1 MILFFLNCH
10 VGKALIIS
18 TLFIVL
24 TFMSCNKDKT
34 LAPGSCVATIS
45 YTTDIIPIIQSS
57 CMTGTGPGTG
67 CHDTWITEH
76 SNIVNYINDESWQ
89 NAVWGS
95 YTMPKMP
102 NNFGIDSLTLDE
114 VQIMKCWVE
123 QGFPEN

>member
-1 MILFFLNCH
+1 M
-10 VGKALIIS
+10 GKALIIS

-34 LAPGSCVATIS
+34 LAPGSCVTTIS

-57 CMTGTGPGTG
+57 SMTNQGPGTG
-67 CHDTWITEH
+67 CHDSWITEH

-123 QGFPEN
+123 RGFPEN